1 MSLAEGVQATVAYKA
16 YATGAITANTKATSS
31 SDPAASGGQFL
42 RRVSSSLKLQK
53 DTYKSNEIRQ
63 DRQITDFRHGFARV
77 SGSISGEYSPATYFD
92 FIEASCRGTKA
103 SAVTASQT
111 DFTSVSASA
120 SGSTFTF
127 AAGDAVTKG
136 FRVGMTIRFANL
148 SVSANNATNYVITS
162 ITGSQR
168 VLGVLP
174 APTDMSAD
182 SSFTVASIGKSI
194 NVPSSSFVSRKFAF
208 EHDFTD
214 IDFSHLFTECR
225 IGGFS
230 IKLPAT
236 GLATIDIPVM
246 GRYMETYAAGTA
258 PFFTSP
264 TAAGTTGIFAAV
276 NGLLQV
282 GGTTVGVVTGLD
294 INMNLNPSAQAVVGQ
309 NFPPEIFLGPAD
321 VSGTLT
327 AMLQD
332 NTLVNDFVNETEIS
346 ILAYLTTTSAVN
358 SPANTIFLPRIKVG
372 DAPVAVTGDGAQFL
386 TIPFQALKSTATEAT
401 TGIAATTIQVCD
413 TEAV

>member
-53 DTYKSNEIRQ
+53 DTYKSNEIRA
-63 DRQITDFRHGFARV
+63 DRQITDYRHGFARV
-77 SGSISGEYSPATYFD
+77 TGSVSGEYSPATYFD

-103 SAVTASQT
+103 NAITASQT
-111 DFTSVSASA
+111 DFTSVTASA
-120 SGSTFTF
+120 SGSSFTF
-127 AAGDAVTKG
+127 AGGDAVTKG
-136 FRVGMTIRFANL
+136 FRVGMVIRFSSL
-148 SVSANNATNYVITS
+148 SVSGNNTTNFVITS

-168 VLGVLP
+168 VLGVVP
-174 APTDMSAD
+174 APSDMSAD

-194 NVPSSSFVSRKFAF
+194 SVPSSSFVSRKFAF

-214 IDFSHLFTECR
+214 IDLFAPVHGMPDRR
-225 IGGFS
+225 IQSSSF
-230 IKLPAT
+230 LQPAW
-236 GLATIDIPVM
+236 
-246 GRYMETYAAGTA
+246 RQSRSRSWAGIWSLYSAGSA

-282 GGTTVGVVTGLD
+282 GGSTVGVVTGLD
-294 INMNLNPSAQAVVGQ
+294 INMNLNPSSQAVVGQ
-309 NFPPEIFLGPAD
+309 NFAPEIFLGPAD
-321 VSGTLT
+321 VTGTIS

-332 NTLVNDFVNETEIS
+332 NTLVTDFLNE
-346 ILAYLTTTSAVN
+346 
-358 SPANTIFLPRIKVG
+358 SPKSRSLPI
-372 DAPVAVTGDGAQFL
+372 
-386 TIPFQALKSTATEAT
+386 
-401 TGIAATTIQVCD
+401 
-413 TEAV
+413 

>member
-63 DRQITDFRHGFARV
+63 DRQKLDYRHGFARV
-77 SGSISGEYSPATYFD
+77 TGSISGEYSPATYFD

-103 SAVTASQT
+103 SPITASQT

-120 SGSTFTF
+120 SGSSFTF

-136 FRVGMTIRFANL
+136 FRVGMVIRFGSL
-148 SVSANNATNYVITS
+148 SVSANNTSNFVITS

-168 VLGVLP
+168 VLGVVP
-174 APTDMSAD
+174 APSDMTAD

-194 NVPSSSFVSRKFAF
+194 IVPSSSFVSRKFAF

-225 IGGFS
+225 IGGFGL
-230 IKLPAT
+230 KLPAT
-236 GLATIDIPVM
+236 GMATIDIPVM
-246 GRYMETYAAGTA
+246 GRDMELYSAGSA
-258 PFFTSP
+258 PFFTAP

-282 GGTTVGVVTGLD
+282 GGSTVGVVTGLD
-294 INMNLNPSAQAVVGQ
+294 ITMNLNPSSQAVVGQ
-309 NFPPEIFLGPAD
+309 NFAPEIFLGPAD
-321 VSGTLT
+321 VTGTIT

-332 NTLVNDFVNETEIS
+332 NTLVADFKNESEIS

-358 SPANTIFLPRIKVG
+358 SPANTIYLPRIKVG
-372 DAPVAVTGDGAQFL
+372 DAPVAVTGDGAQL
-386 TIPFQALKSTATEAT
+386 LNIPFQALKSTATT
-401 TGIAATTIQVCD
+401 SSTGIDATTIQVCD
-413 TEAV
+413 TEA

>member
-1 MSLAEGVQATVAYKA
+1 
-16 YATGAITANTKATSS
+16 
-31 SDPAASGGQFL
+31 
-42 RRVSSSLKLQK
+42 
-53 DTYKSNEIRQ
+53 
-63 DRQITDFRHGFARV
+63 
-77 SGSISGEYSPATYFD
+77 
-92 FIEASCRGTKA
+92 
-103 SAVTASQT
+103 
-111 DFTSVSASA
+111 
-120 SGSTFTF
+120 
-127 AAGDAVTKG
+127 
-136 FRVGMTIRFANL
+136 
-148 SVSANNATNYVITS
+148 
-162 ITGSQR
+162 
-168 VLGVLP
+168 
-174 APTDMSAD
+174 
-182 SSFTVASIGKSI
+182 
-194 NVPSSSFVSRKFAF
+194 
-208 EHDFTD
+208 
-214 IDFSHLFTECR
+214 
-225 IGGFS
+225 
-230 IKLPAT
+230 
-236 GLATIDIPVM
+236 
-246 GRYMETYAAGTA
+246 METYESGSA

-327 AMLQD
+327 AMLKD
-332 NTLVNDFVNETEIS
+332 NTLVDDFVNETEIS